1 MIQLA
6 LIAEQVF
13 CTADAHAELAVD
25 EGVACRD
32 IAARI
37 LPHSVNL

>member
-13 CTADAHAELAVD
+13 CTADARAELAVD
-25 EGVACRD
+25 DGEASRD

-37 LPHSVNL
+37 LRHSVNL